1 MLGSV
6 VAVPYKLLLQ
16 HNLLLQLS
24 LKIKRIAA
32 LITNGELLQLD
43 HLSLLVHLVMPV
55 VSTRV
60 LDLDPL
66 NQTASLKAALAD
78 HGDHLVLRI
87 IVAAKNEQSYYKSY
101 N

>member
-60 LDLDPL
+60 VDLDPL
-66 NQTASLKAALAD
+66 NQTASLRAALED
-78 HGDHLVLRI
+78 NGDHLAHRI